1 MKPIKVM
8 IVEDDEVALQVH
20 SKQLENIEDITLVGY
35 ADNKDLAVHLAGK
48 LKPDVIL
55 MDINLTERE
64 DQYGIDIAIELSIN
78 MPEIKIIMLSA
89 LLNVDTVRST
99 IGLNVACNYL
109 LKSNIDI
116 IPDAIRDAYNGI
128 STIEGSVIDFI
139 LRDYRDSLKS
149 TMNQLTPQHIK
160 ILELFYRGYNAEEVA
175 EVLKLEVQS
184 VRNHQQKISKRCLGW
199 KWRFKKLSTVELAQR
214 AKIMGLF

>member
-1 MKPIKVM
+1 MPIKVM

-20 SKQLENIEDITLVGY
+20 TKQLENIEDIILVGC
-35 ADNKDLAVHLAGK
+35 ANNKDLAIHLAGK

-64 DQYGIDIAIELSIN
+64 DQFGIDIAIELSIN

-99 IGLNVACNYL
+99 IGLNVACNYI
-109 LKSNIDI
+109 LKSNIEI
-116 IPDAIRDAYNGI
+116 IPDAIRDAYNGV
-128 STIEGSVIDFI
+128 STIQGTVIDFI

-149 TMNQLTPQHIK
+149 TMNQLTAQHIK
-160 ILELFYRGYNAEEVA
+160 ILELFYRGFNAEEVA

-184 VRNHQQKISKRCLGW
+184 VRNHQQRISKRCLGW

>member
-1 MKPIKVM
+1 MPIKVM

-20 SKQLENIEDITLVGY
+20 TKQLENIEDIILVGC
-35 ADNKDLAVHLAGK
+35 ANNKDLAIHLAEK

-99 IGLNVACNYL
+99 IGLNVACNYI
-109 LKSNIDI
+109 LKSNIEI
-116 IPDAIRDAYNGI
+116 IPDAIRDAYNGV
-128 STIEGSVIDFI
+128 STIQGTVIDFI

-149 TMNQLTPQHIK
+149 TMNQLTAQHIK

-184 VRNHQQKISKRCLGW
+184 VRNHQQRISKRCLGW